1 MKLYGL
7 VFLVSPQRV
16 KVYLLEEIRN
26 HEQVF
31 VSVFIFHDSC
41 MIFIYLCVCVCVIQ
55 DMLNFIETQQQGVE
69 RIE

>member
-1 MKLYGL
+1 MKL

-41 MIFIYLCVCVCVIQ
+41 TIFIYLCVCVIQ
-55 DMLNFIETQQQGVE
+55 DMLNFIETQQQGVK